1 LVIKPIVR
9 LMLVNSLRAAIAQIT
24 VDQPI
29 LSISVL
35 LKLRSAIGAHIG
47 LLVLKATSCVH
58 PFSIFTQQIQA
69 KQCAAMQVYLL
80 EVFLSPLE
88 AELVHLLVV
97 AVLLCQIA
105 NTL

>member
-1 LVIKPIVR
+1 
-9 LMLVNSLRAAIAQIT
+9 MLVNSLRAAIAQIT

-47 LLVLKATSCVH
+47 LLVLKATSPAH
-58 PFSIFTQQIQA
+58 PCSMFTQGIQA
-69 KQCAAMQVYLL
+69 QLSAVQLPL
-80 EVFLSPLE
+80 EVILSPLE
-88 AELVHLLVV
+88 AKLVQLLVV